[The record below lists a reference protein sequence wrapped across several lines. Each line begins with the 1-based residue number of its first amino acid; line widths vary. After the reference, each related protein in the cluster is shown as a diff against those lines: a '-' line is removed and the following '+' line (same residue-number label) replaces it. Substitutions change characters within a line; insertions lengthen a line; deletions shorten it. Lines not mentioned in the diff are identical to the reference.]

1 MAVGLGS
8 RSISEKMG
16 IDPGGTPSGTQD
28 GAPSGLCRDCAAPV
42 PPPADRC
49 GGCGSPRL
57 IFHRELHSLTIAH
70 IDCDAFYASV
80 EKRDNPDLR
89 DRPVIVGGAQRGVVS
104 AACYIARIKGVHSA
118 MPMFQARKLCP
129 DAVIIRPDMKKYSAV
144 GQQIRTLMQ
153 AITPLVEPVS
163 IDEAFLDLSGTERLH
178 HGSPAATLIKLI
190 QRIEDECGITAS
202 VGLSYNKSLAKLAS
216 DLDKPRG
223 FAVLGRHDAPAF
235 LTELP
240 VNRIWGVGKSL
251 HRKLRADG
259 ISTISQLRARDETA
273 LVSRY
278 GSIGHRL
285 YNFSRG
291 EDSRRVNP
299 SSPPKNVSAET
310 TFGQDI
316 GDLEGLKQRLWPLC
330 ERLSERLKAKELAGQ
345 TLVLKLKSSKFRITT
360 RSQGLAWPTQLAETI
375 FQYAIP
381 LLENAL
387 GDAPAGSRFRL
398 IGIGVATLK
407 PASEADPPDLADP
420 DAGHRKRI
428 ENVIDDVRGRL
439 GNKAIGRGR
448 GLATPAAASR
458 VKSTRGGA
466 H

>member
-1 MAVGLGS
+1 VG
-8 RSISEKMG
+8 IG
-16 IDPGGTPSGTQD
+16 IDLGGTLD
-28 GAPSGLCRDCAAPV
+28 GASPGLCRDCAAPV
-42 PPPADRC
+42 TSPPAAPATAGRC
-49 GGCGSPRL
+49 GDCGSPRL
-57 IFHRELHSLTIAH
+57 IFHRELHSLKIAH

-80 EKRDNPDLR
+80 EKRDNPSLR
-89 DRPVIVGGAQRGVVS
+89 DRPVIVGGGQRGVVS

-129 DAVIIRPDMKKYSAV
+129 DAVVIAPDMKKYSAV
-144 GQQIRTLMQ
+144 GRHIRTLMQ

-178 HGSPAATLIKLI
+178 NGSPAATLIKLI
-190 QRIEDECGITAS
+190 LRIEAECGVTAS

-223 FAVLGRHDAPAF
+223 FATLGRQDALAF
-235 LTELP
+235 LGKLP

-251 HRKLRADG
+251 HRKLLGDG
-259 ISTISQLRARDETA
+259 ISTIGQLRARDEAA

-291 EDSRRVNP
+291 EDPRQVTP
-299 SSPPKNVSAET
+299 SSAPKNVSAET
-310 TFGQDI
+310 TFHQDI
-316 GDLEGLKQRLWPLC
+316 GDIDGLKQQLWPLC

-345 TLVLKLKSSKFRITT
+345 TLVLKLKSSKFRTAT

-375 FQYAIP
+375 YQYAIP
-381 LLENAL
+381 LLEKAL
-387 GDAPAGSRFRL
+387 RDAPAGSRFRL
-398 IGIGVATLK
+398 IGIGVASLK

-439 GNKAIGRGR
+439 GSKAIGRGR
-448 GLATPAAASR
+448 GLAAAA
-458 VKSTRGGA
+458 KAKAKANSTRGGG

>member
-1 MAVGLGS
+1 MRTGIDLGS
-8 RSISEKMG
+8 TP
-16 IDPGGTPSGTQD
+16 PGTHD
-28 GAPSGLCRDCAAPV
+28 GSASGLCRDCAAPV
-42 PPPADRC
+42 LSPAGRC

-57 IFHRELHSLTIAH
+57 IFHRELHSLKIAH

-80 EKRDNPDLR
+80 EKRDNPSLR
-89 DRPVIVGGAQRGVVS
+89 DRPVIVGGARRGVVS
-104 AACYIARIKGVHSA
+104 AACYIARIQGVHSA

-129 DAVIIRPDMKKYSAV
+129 DAVVIPPDMKKYAAV
-144 GQQIRTLMQ
+144 GRQIRTLMQ

-190 QRIEDECGITAS
+190 RRIEAECGVTAS

-223 FAVLGRHDAPAF
+223 FAALGRHDAPAF
-235 LTELP
+235 LAELP

-251 HRKLRADG
+251 HRKLLADG
-259 ISTISQLRARDETA
+259 ISTIGQLRTRDQAA

-278 GSIGHRL
+278 GSIGQRL

-291 EDSRRVNP
+291 EDQRRVNP
-299 SSPPKNVSAET
+299 ASPPKNVSAET
-310 TFGQDI
+310 TFHQDI

-330 ERLSERLKAKELAGQ
+330 ERLSDRLKAKQLAGQ

-428 ENVIDDVRGRL
+428 ENVIDDVRSRL
-439 GNKAIGRGR
+439 GSKAIGRGR
-448 GLATPAAASR
+448 GLVATAKA
-458 VKSTRGGA
+458 KSTRGGA
-466 H
+466 R

>member
-1 MAVGLGS
+1 M
-8 RSISEKMG
+8 SE
-16 IDPGGTPSGTQD
+16 DCTP
-28 GAPSGLCRDCAAPV
+28 GLCRDCAAPIA
-42 PPPADRC
+42 PPAQRC
-49 GGCGSPRL
+49 GECGSPRL
-57 IFHRELHSLTIAH
+57 IFHRELHHLEIAH

-80 EKRDNPDLR
+80 EKRDNPSLR
-89 DRPVIVGGAQRGVVS
+89 DLPVIVGGRQRGVVS

-129 DAVIIRPDMKKYSAV
+129 DAIIIPPDMKKYSQV
-144 GQQIRTLMQ
+144 GRQIRTLMQ

-178 HGSPAATLIKLI
+178 NASPAASLIKLI
-190 QRIEDECGITAS
+190 QRIEAECGVTAS
-202 VGLSYNKSLAKLAS
+202 IGLSYNKSLAKLAS

-223 FAVLGRHDAPAF
+223 FAILGRHDALAY
-235 LTELP
+235 LAKLP
-240 VNRIWGVGKSL
+240 VNRIWGVGNSL

-259 ISTISQLRARDETA
+259 ISTIGQLRTRDEAT
-273 LVSRY
+273 LVHRY
-278 GSIGHRL
+278 GSMGHRL
-285 YNFSRG
+285 YNFSHG

-310 TFGQDI
+310 TFHQDI

-330 ERLSERLKAKELAGQ
+330 ERLSDRLKAKELAGQ

-375 FQYAIP
+375 FQYATP

-420 DAGHRKRI
+420 DAGQRKRV

-439 GNKAIGRGR
+439 GRNAIARGR
-448 GLATPAAASR
+448 GL
-458 VKSTRGGA
+458 VE
-466 H
+466 

>member
-1 MAVGLGS
+1 MTA
-8 RSISEKMG
+8 
-16 IDPGGTPSGTQD
+16 D
-28 GAPSGLCRDCAAPV
+28 GNTSGLCRDCAAPV
-42 PPPADRC
+42 TSPADRC
-49 GGCGSPRL
+49 GDCGSPRL
-57 IFHRELHSLTIAH
+57 IFHRELHSLQIAH

-80 EKRDNPDLR
+80 EKRDDPSLR
-89 DRPVIVGGAQRGVVS
+89 DRPVIVGGARRGVVS

-129 DAVIIRPDMKKYSAV
+129 DAVVIPPDMKKYSEV
-144 GQQIRTLMQ
+144 GRQIRTLMQ
-153 AITPLVEPVS
+153 AITPLVEPLS

-190 QRIEDECGITAS
+190 QRIEAECGITAS
-202 VGLSYNKSLAKLAS
+202 IGLSYNKSLAKLAS

-223 FAVLGRHDAPAF
+223 FAILGRHDAPGY
-235 LTELP
+235 LGDLP
-240 VNRIWGVGKSL
+240 VNKIWGVGKSL
-251 HRKLRADG
+251 HRKLLADG
-259 ISTISQLRARDETA
+259 ISTIGQLRARDETA
-273 LVSRY
+273 LVGRY

-310 TFGQDI
+310 TFHQDI

-330 ERLSERLKAKELAGQ
+330 ERLSERLKEKELAGQ

-420 DAGHRKRI
+420 DAGHRKRV
-428 ENVIDDVRGRL
+428 ENVIDDVRGRM
-439 GNKAIGRGR
+439 GSKAIGRGR
-448 GLATPAAASR
+448 GLAATPKAGP
-458 VKSTRGGA
+458 TCRGG
-466 H
+466 